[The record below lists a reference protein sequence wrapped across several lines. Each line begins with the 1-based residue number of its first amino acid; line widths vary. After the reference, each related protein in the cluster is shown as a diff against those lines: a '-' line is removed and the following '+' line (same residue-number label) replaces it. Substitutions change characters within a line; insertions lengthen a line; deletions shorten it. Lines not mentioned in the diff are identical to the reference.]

1 MKEIERHIESLLLH
15 NDCVIVPDLGGFVAH
30 HVGISGNPTQSLH
43 YRMLFTF
50 SKQFGTYL
58 QPLEDIKY
66 QRSFLAELT
75 YSPERMFRRNMRGWS
90 VGAAFAFARGSYI
103 GKNTGFQITLRRN
116 GFFSL

>member
-1 MKEIERHIESLLLH
+1 MAMGNPLFLSPLYNKDKKLAFES
-15 NDCVIVPDLGGFVAH
+15 NRFVAH
-30 HVGISGNPTQSLH
+30 HVGISGNPMQSLH

-66 QRSFLAELT
+66 QRSFIAELN

-90 VGAAFAFARGSYI
+90 VGAAFAFDRGSYI